1 MQDNHN
7 NDGSAISQK
16 SAEIVVAIIIALFGA
31 IVMWD
36 SNRIGAGWGSDGPE
50 SGSFPF
56 YVGLLIV
63 ISGVVTAINGF
74 RADKEAMGD
83 FVEHSQLRL
92 VMAVLLPSIVYVIAI
107 GFVGIYVASTIF
119 IIAFMMWQGKFGALK
134 SVSVAIPV
142 NVFLFFMFEVW
153 FTIPLPKGPLE
164 AMFGY

>member
-1 MQDNHN
+1 
-7 NDGSAISQK
+7 
-16 SAEIVVAIIIALFGA
+16 
-31 IVMWD
+31 
-36 SNRIGAGWGSDGPE
+36 
-50 SGSFPF
+50 
-56 YVGLLIV
+56 
-63 ISGVVTAINGF
+63 
-74 RADKEAMGD
+74 
-83 FVEHSQLRL
+83 L